1 MHLFYPPKCCIRI
14 FFQFLLGITVLQF
27 MHFGGGGGGGGGVG
41 RTKYVMGNAKVGELP
56 AFLFAFVRL
65 PHK

>member
-1 MHLFYPPKCCIRI
+1 MLYKNV
-14 FFQFLLGITVLQF
+14 FQFLLGITVLQF

-41 RTKYVMGNAKVGELP
+41 RTKCVMDNAKVGELP

>member
-1 MHLFYPPKCCIRI
+1 
-14 FFQFLLGITVLQF
+14 
-27 MHFGGGGGGGGGVG
+27 MHFFWGGGGGERGGWVEQS
-41 RTKYVMGNAKVGELP
+41 VMGNAKVGELP